1 MRAAAEGLD
10 MPWEKCEVAW
20 GDSSRHLPWSCS
32 QGGSSTTHAHTRA
45 NWAAVQDATQK
56 IREIA
61 AQDLGGVPED
71 YEISGERVY
80 RRGNRS
86 QGLSFARVAQ
96 RAIDLGGKYDGHEL
110 PEDINGMTTASATA
124 LAGQGLMGVAKDN
137 FEEGGRRM
145 SFVAGFAEVE
155 VDTETGDIK
164 LLDYAAGSDAG
175 TILHPKTYEGQI
187 FGGAIQGFS
196 VALSSKWVYDRRWGL
211 LVAKRFYSNRPP
223 GMLDVPH
230 EEPMKWG
237 NADLPDPFNPLG
249 AKGIGEAAQGAGSAA
264 VANAIAD
271 ALESLGEGQGDFHR
285 SPVTRDMILTKLE
298 QAPTGHDRLTA
309 HV

>member
-1 MRAAAEGLD
+1 M
-10 MPWEKCEVAW
+10 
-20 GDSSRHLPWSCS
+20 
-32 QGGSSTTHAHTRA
+32 
-45 NWAAVQDATQK
+45 
-56 IREIA
+56 
-61 AQDLGGVPED
+61 
-71 YEISGERVY
+71 
-80 RRGNRS
+80 
-86 QGLSFARVAQ
+86 AQ

-155 VDTETGDIK
+155 VDIETGDIK
-164 LLDYAAGSDAG
+164 LIDYAAGSDAG

-211 LVAKRFYSNRPP
+211 MVAKRFYSNRPP
-223 GMLDVPH
+223 VILDVPH
-230 EEPMKWG
+230 EQPMKWG

-249 AKGIGEAAQGAGSAA
+249 AKGIGEAAQGAGSGA
-264 VANAIAD
+264 VVNAIAD

-285 SPVTRDMILTKLE
+285 SPITRDMILTKLE